1 MLNDIIPRMSI
12 TSHMSRNGGL
22 YGLIGLSPAI
32 RQVYKIIELVAP
44 TKATVLLIGERGTGK
59 DRIAKVIHEYSPRKE
74 DIYFPINCARNTEST
89 LANEMFGHQSG
100 SYTGASSDT
109 KGWFGA
115 ATNGTIFL
123 DEINRASSEFQ
134 DALLRVLEDGSY
146 TQIGG
151 ERILYTSAR
160 VIAATNGNLDYDV
173 SIKRFNAALKDRL
186 EVVPIPVP
194 SLEERIEDVPLLA
207 EYFVKKYSVDYGKH
221 VTLTPGGVDYLMYAS
236 WPGNVR
242 QLKHFIESAIILNIG
257 ESRTNGSGLELN
269 EKNLEGCMQYLTHVK
284 NPDFRNTIELT
295 DYGNKPIP
303 TLKAARDGFEKAYLL
318 RILTIAEYKVT
329 RAAAIAGKYRSDFYD
344 LLRKH
349 NIKPTERWKYG
360 EILTSKEQ
368 VIPIKQVQSITR

>member
-1 MLNDIIPRMSI
+1 
-12 TSHMSRNGGL
+12 MSRNGGL